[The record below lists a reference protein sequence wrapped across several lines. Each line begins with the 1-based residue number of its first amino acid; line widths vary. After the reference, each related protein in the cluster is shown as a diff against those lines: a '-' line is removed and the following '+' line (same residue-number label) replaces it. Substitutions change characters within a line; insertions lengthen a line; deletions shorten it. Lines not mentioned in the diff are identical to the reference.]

1 MNDHDHH
8 RSEIQRPQA
17 NRVVSVLWPAFLVA
31 GVLEILL
38 FACWD
43 PLDLH
48 WFGRS
53 VEWSRD
59 TVYSMSFFVLW
70 GANSLSAWLT
80 LMLCE
85 GRNPTTHGVALNGDP
100 VNGHGSSNRP
110 GP

>member
-1 MNDHDHH
+1 MNELAHSPDDHEMP
-8 RSEIQRPQA
+8 RARRI
-17 NRVVSVLWPAFLVA
+17 VWVLWPAFLMA
-31 GVLEILL
+31 AVLEILL

-53 VEWSRD
+53 VELSRD

-70 GANSLSAWLT
+70 GASSLSAWLT
-80 LMLCE
+80 LILCE
-85 GRNPTTHGVALNGDP
+85 GWQSATHGVAPNGDP
-100 VNGHGSSNRP
+100 VNVHGSSERP

>member
-1 MNDHDHH
+1 MNDPDRH
-8 RSEIQRPQA
+8 RPEILMPHA
-17 NRVVSVLWPAFLVA
+17 NRIVSVLWPAFLVA
-31 GVLEILL
+31 GVLEMLL

-70 GANSLSAWLT
+70 GASSLSAWLT
-80 LMLCE
+80 LILRE
-85 GRNPTTHGVALNGDP
+85 GWKPAMHGVAPNGDA
-100 VNGHGSSNRP
+100 VNVHGTSNRP
-110 GP
+110 GA